1 MTPYR
6 PLAQTGPAPK
16 GAQCL
21 AGGWCW
27 FTQVELL
34 EPGQTSRILPI
45 ADVPSDALARLT
57 APRMPFAGLD
67 WAKPHVMGILNV
79 TPDSFS
85 DGGQFIGAKAA
96 IAHARD
102 MAASGAD
109 VIDVGGESTRPGA
122 TLVPEAEE
130 VARIVP
136 VIEAT
141 AQAVA
146 TPISIDTRKAAV
158 AQAALTAGAQL
169 VNDVSGLSFD
179 PQMSDVVA
187 KSAVPLCLMHAQGD
201 PTNMQDDPRYT
212 DVLHEVYAAL
222 DARLAVAEA
231 AGIDRSRILVDPG
244 IGFGKTQE
252 HNLTLLRHIGV
263 FHGLGCPILLGASR
277 KKFIGTLTDAPEPAD
292 RMPGTLAVTLIA
304 AMQGVQLHR
313 VHDFT
318 PAVKALKMAQAV
330 LGAKK

>member
-1 MTPYR
+1 MTLYR

-16 GAQCL
+16 GAKRL

-27 FTQVELL
+27 FTQAEVLA
-34 EPGQTSRILPI
+34 PGRASRIIP
-45 ADVPSDALARLT
+45 ASDIPVDMLDQLT
-57 APRMPFAGLD
+57 APRTPQAGLS
-67 WAKPHVMGILNV
+67 WATPHIMGILNV

-85 DGGQFIGAKAA
+85 DGGQFIGADAA

-109 VIDVGGESTRPGA
+109 MIDVGGESTRPGA
-122 TLVPEAEE
+122 TLVPVEDE
-130 VARIVP
+130 VARIRP

-141 AQAVA
+141 AKAVE
-146 TPISIDTRKAAV
+146 TPISVDTRKAAV
-158 AQAALTAGAQL
+158 AEAAMAAGAAMI
-169 VNDVSGLSFD
+169 NDVSAFSFD
-179 PQMSDVVA
+179 PQMAETVV
-187 KSAVPLCLMHAQGD
+187 KSGAPVCLMHAKGE
-201 PTNMQDDPRYT
+201 PETMQDDPRYT
-212 DVLHEVYAAL
+212 DVLHEVYNTL
-222 DARLAVAEA
+222 DAHIATAEA
-231 AGIDRSRILVDPG
+231 AGIDRSRTLVDPG
-244 IGFGKTQE
+244 IGFGKTLQ

-277 KKFIGTLTDAPEPAD
+277 KRFIDTITDAPLPAD
-292 RMPGTLAVTLIA
+292 RLPGTLAITLIA

-313 VHDFT
+313 VHDIT

>member
-1 MTPYR
+1 MILYR

-16 GAQCL
+16 SAQCL

-27 FTQVELL
+27 FTQAEVL
-34 EPGQTSRILPI
+34 EPGVTSRIIPADDI
-45 ADVPSDALARLT
+45 PADVLDRLT
-57 APRMPFAGLD
+57 APRTPQAGLD
-67 WAKPHVMGILNV
+67 WATPHVMGILNV

-85 DGGQFIGAKAA
+85 DGGQFTGAAAA
-96 IAHARD
+96 IAHARE
-102 MAASGAD
+102 MAQCGAAI
-109 VIDVGGESTRPGA
+109 IDVGGESTRPGA

-130 VARIVP
+130 VARIRP

-141 AQAVA
+141 AQAVE

-158 AQAALTAGAQL
+158 AEAALQAGAQL

-179 PQMSDVVA
+179 PQMAETVA
-187 KSAVPLCLMHAQGD
+187 ESSVPVCLMHAQGD
-201 PTNMQDDPRYT
+201 PTNMQNAPRYT
-212 DVLHEVYAAL
+212 DVLHEVYAYL
-222 DARLAVAEA
+222 DARITVAEA
-231 AGIDRSRILVDPG
+231 AGIDRARILVDPG

-263 FHGLGCPILLGASR
+263 FHGLGCPVLLGASR
-277 KKFIGTLTDAPEPAD
+277 KKFIGTLTDAPDPAD

-313 VHDFT
+313 VHDIT